1 MHAGAIVMLAAAVA
15 LWLTYQGPVA
25 TRPVD
30 RAGLADQLAR
40 DLAIAHQDAV
50 AHVQATGASGSPL
63 VVTPAHP
70 DQTVWWPVSCSDG
83 TWIATYAG
91 PSREVD
97 EGMLFRAVDGLLDGP
112 LTVGIARAGTM
123 VRHGTAIATLPC
135 TITDGKTVLLT
146 HG

>member
-1 MHAGAIVMLAAAVA
+1 MHACAIVMLAAAVA

-40 DLAIAHQDAV
+40 DLAIAHQDDV

-70 DQTVWWPVSCSDG
+70 GQTVRWPVSCSDG

-91 PSREVD
+91 PIREVD
-97 EGMLFRAVDGLLDGP
+97 EGLLLRSLDALMDGQIP
-112 LTVGIARAGTM
+112 IGIALSGPMSQPRTCRQGGSR
-123 VRHGTAIATLPC
+123 V
-135 TITDGKTVLLT
+135 
-146 HG
+146 